1 MPKTDEKKLQTELIF
16 KYCDARSWRWPVEAY
31 GALLKLEARDSYK
44 IIYISQSPLE
54 SLGRCIS
61 GPRTCQNISLAFSPI
76 LMVAA

>member
-1 MPKTDEKKLQTELIF
+1 LPKTDEKKLQTELIF
-16 KYCDARSWRWPVEAY
+16 KYLRRKELGWPVDAY

-76 LMVAA
+76 LIVAA